1 MNIQEIYELGL
12 AQGWDEADAFYLA
25 TIAWAESKGDPMAM
39 EFIEEN
45 PLESQYSFGIWQIN
59 LQHVP
64 HLMAAGI
71 GDWTSNTGGD
81 LSDPELEAAINDPD
95 SHANIINHIREVLS
109 DPVTNA
115 EAAEYVGHRRDYSE
129 PLDDWDWT
137 RWSVTE
143 LPINDENHPGK
154 YGGDVTRR
162 VGDEPPDVPDD
173 FNSRITGTP
182 EWQEWVD
189 ENGWDSAEQDLALQY
204 MYSQFQDGGYNNI
217 EAWLMEAKDAEV
229 YKALDDFFVSVTP
242 EPYVPSHLT
251 GQLPEGWLSFWGDD
265 DTVIGDWYAGWEKIF
280 EENRTRTVNKH
291 NWDDLENDFLADL
304 EKQSWWNTKKSS
316 YRDVA
321 QLWYSGGGPGGRLVD
336 GEWAL
341 GEGYYLPPEDADFFE
356 SMLGRDYE
364 GTGDWKFTWD
374 ANKEVINSLL
384 GDLIGEGVL
393 ESTDYI
399 GGRTLTQHINNM
411 AWMLMRDGG
420 ASNHYNP
427 TATWADTAAAKIERY
442 IIKEF
447 FDAEGNLQT
456 STGVAEIGA
465 GSIQDIVDQLRA
477 RANSQLYEVEGGD
490 ETLRRWALEIK
501 SERGPNLA
509 QRMAQIDNAAY
520 ARWGLSTEQ
529 IDGMGYWSD
538 QGSPG
543 ESVSSLVHPLWS
555 AATDFWD
562 DKSYRKDDQ
571 WLMDNYQVVNEDG
584 TKRFR
589 TAAEMRNLARTNLD
603 RSQHSSEY
611 QDPMNEFLA
620 RAAAMFRSDY

>member
-12 AQGWDEADAFYLA
+12 EQGWDEADAFYLA
-25 TIAWAESKGDPMAM
+25 TIAWAESKGVA
-39 EFIEEN
+39 EEITDE
-45 PLESQYSFGIWQIN
+45 PDGTQSYGIWQIN
-59 LQHVP
+59 SI
-64 HLMAAGI
+64 HLPKLVEAGI
-71 GDWTSNTGGD
+71 LHQPNSGEGF
-81 LSDPELEAAINDPD
+81 EANLNLLIGQLA
-95 SHANIINHIREVLS
+95 

-115 EAAEYVGHRRDYSE
+115 RAAEYVGHRRDYSE
-129 PLDDWDWT
+129 PTEDWDFT
-137 RWSVTE
+137 RWGTHALE
-143 LPINDENHPGK
+143 ITDENHPGN
-154 YGGDVTRR
+154 YGGDITRS

-265 DTVIGDWYAGWEKIF
+265 DTVIGDWYAGWEEIF

-304 EKQSWWNTKKSS
+304 EKQSWWNTKKSN
-316 YRDVA
+316 YREA
-321 QLWYSGGGPGGRLVD
+321 ARLWYSGGGPGGRLVD
-336 GEWAL
+336 GEWVL
-341 GEGYYLPPEDADFFE
+341 GEGWRLPPEDADFFE
-356 SMLGRDYE
+356 SMLGRNYE

-393 ESTDYI
+393 ESADYI

-427 TATWADTAAAKIERY
+427 TTTWADTAAAKIERY

-456 STGVAEIGA
+456 STGVAEIGVGTIA
-465 GSIQDIVDQLRA
+465 SLENEIRAHAASQLINVTDEEVRAWALDIKTEQGLNKEQVFATLDNRAYGAFGLTSDFVDGLGSNSIGGQTTISDIV
-477 RANSQLYEVEGGD
+477 SPLYD
-490 ETLRRWALEIK
+490 
-501 SERGPNLA
+501 
-509 QRMAQIDNAAY
+509 
-520 ARWGLSTEQ
+520 
-529 IDGMGYWSD
+529 
-538 QGSPG
+538 
-543 ESVSSLVHPLWS
+543 
-555 AATDFWD
+555 AATSVWEDG
-562 DKSYRKDDQ
+562 SYRKNDQ
-571 WLMDNYQVVNEDG
+571 WLMDNYQEVMEDG
-584 TKRFR
+584 SKRFR
-589 TAAEMRNLARTNLD
+589 TAQEMRNLARTNLD
-603 RSQHSSEY
+603 RFQHSKQY
-611 QDPMNEFLA
+611 QNPMNNFI
-620 RAAAMFRSDY
+620 RGAAAMFRSDY